1 MSEATVWIGVR
12 FKAPRKIINLFLC
25 ESKDPGHLWLCK
37 DQIIIREIKT
47 SILLSSTVLCGGAEW
62 NMRHCTCDNTQS
74 DVVIICL
81 CDGKKI
87 SVSYVRDES
96 NPAPGS
102 SKQRHIILPRK
113 NCQRP
118 GPGHPWPQSISEYD
132 PQQIK
137 HQKVE
142 GNISVDGQFVSVC
155 SHYTLFISCKISST
169 GIHPCFFGL
178 SIYSNPL
185 YTFSRGLE
193 SLIRGSYW
201 LPGFVVFCPRPKKM
215 RYPLY

>member
-1 MSEATVWIGVR
+1 MSDYLE
-12 FKAPRKIINLFLC
+12 NLA
-25 ESKDPGHLWLCK
+25 
-37 DQIIIREIKT
+37 
-47 SILLSSTVLCGGAEW
+47 SSG
-62 NMRHCTCDNTQS
+62 
-74 DVVIICL
+74 
-81 CDGKKI
+81 
-87 SVSYVRDES
+87 
-96 NPAPGS
+96 PGS
-102 SKQRHIILPRK
+102 SVTIIENRNKIRKKLSRGIFKLTDNLNPCAKQRHIILPRK
-113 NCQRP
+113 NKHCQRP

-137 HQKVE
+137 HQIVE

-185 YTFSRGLE
+185 YTFSRGLK